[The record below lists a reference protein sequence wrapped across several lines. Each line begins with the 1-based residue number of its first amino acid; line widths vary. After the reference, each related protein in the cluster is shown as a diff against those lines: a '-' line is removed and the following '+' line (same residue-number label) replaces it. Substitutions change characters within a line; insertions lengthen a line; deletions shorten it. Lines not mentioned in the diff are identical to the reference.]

1 MFMKNENLDKRIS
14 VYLISVLLLIFSIAF
29 FLTPKAEFS
38 ESENRTLAKWPE
50 LSLKNI
56 SSGRYTDGVKNY
68 LSDHF
73 PMRDELLKLINSTER
88 VSGRKEISG
97 VYLCEDRLI
106 NAYEEPVN
114 VEKDITQFTKLADN
128 VESARVSLMIVP
140 TATSIYW
147 EMLPDGSP
155 EKEAEILLRRDS
167 VWTTAKVK
175 TVENDTIIKIL
186 NAMPEKVN
194 NIYPLPEL
202 ANEALKT
209 DKELYYRTDH
219 HWTTYGAYI
228 GYTDICVG
236 LDLEPT
242 PLEEFDQTVV
252 TTDFYGSI
260 YSKINDD
267 YVKPDEIVSYTY
279 PSWDLK
285 VEYADSGLITDTPY
299 DPQYLDKRD
308 KYSYFLSNQHGLI
321 TITNEAIPEE
331 AGAMALV
338 KDSYA
343 NCLVPFLL
351 NHYRTLYIFDTRYHK
366 GGVSKFI
373 NSHEDIKEV
382 LILYNTGTLDKDTG
396 IGGIY

>member
-1 MFMKNENLDKRIS
+1 MKNENLNKRIT
-14 VYLISVLLLIFSIAF
+14 VYLIAALLVIFSIAF
-29 FLTPKAEFS
+29 FVTPKEEFS

-50 LSLKNI
+50 LSIQNI
-56 SSGRYTDGVKNY
+56 TSGRYTEGVKDY

-97 VYLCEDRLI
+97 VYLCDDRLI
-106 NAYEEPVN
+106 NSYEKPVN
-114 VEKDITQFTKLADN
+114 VEKDIEQFSKLANN
-128 VESARVSLMIVP
+128 VESARVSLMLVP
-140 TATSIYW
+140 TATSVHW
-147 EMLPDGSP
+147 EMLPAGSP
-155 EKEAEILLRRDS
+155 DREAGATILTTEPEDVYRGAVEIASEL
-167 VWTTAKVK
+167 
-175 TVENDTIIKIL
+175 DTIDRIRL
-186 NAMPEKVN
+186 SMPDNV
-194 NIYPLPEL
+194 ICIPVYT
-202 ANEALKT
+202 ALRSAAET
-209 DKELYYRTDH
+209 GEVYYRTDH
-219 HWTTYGAYI
+219 HWTTYGAYT
-228 GYTDICVG
+228 GYKTICYY
-236 LDLEPT
+236 LKLEPT
-242 PLEEFDQTVV
+242 PLEEFEKTVV
-252 TTDFYGSI
+252 TADFYGSI

-267 YVKPDEIVSYTY
+267 YVNPDEIVSYSL

-285 VEYADSGLITDTPY
+285 VEYADSGLVTDTPY

-321 TITNEAIPEE
+321 TITNDAVPEE

-351 NHYRTLYIFDTRYHK
+351 DHYHTLYIFDTRYHK

-373 NSHEDIKEV
+373 NSHEDIKDV